1 MPRHHHL
8 PSAAPHATRNA
19 SRWAATLL
27 LSLFLGTALAKS
39 DVDVPYI
46 GEPADRSLS
55 PLEEAQL
62 GREVMRQLLS
72 GGYVLEDPELTD
84 YIRALGARLLRHT
97 NDQHIP
103 FHFFMVRDSAINAFA
118 LPGGY
123 VGINAGLF
131 TASDTESELAG
142 VMAHEIAHVTQRHIA
157 RSMDQ
162 SSGWDIATTALVLA
176 AIIAGANDPELAQA
190 ALSLGMSA
198 AIQRQINFT
207 RANELEA
214 DRLGI
219 RTLSAAGLDPQG
231 MASFFHRLSQK
242 GQLYGEG
249 LPEILRTHPVNTTR
263 IAEARSRAQNLPA
276 GNAVSSLDYRLMK
289 QRARLLM
296 TELDSDALTTS
307 RALFQREPS
316 VEHEYALV
324 LALLRNR
331 AFKDAAGHLDALEKR
346 QPDQLN
352 IMLSRARLLAMS
364 GQAAAAEAQYR
375 QTIKRHPRARPALL
389 SLADHLIR
397 EGRPAAARQ
406 HLLESDLLLT
416 EDSETYRL
424 LAMAARDMNETAEA
438 HFQMSGYA
446 HSRGDYVTAIRQLR
460 NGLALDKL
468 AEHDRKRLQ
477 GRLNQYSSEAPESE
491 RERARQQD
499 RRRASGHAWRSEQP
513 PH

>member
-1 MPRHHHL
+1 M
-8 PSAAPHATRNA
+8 
-19 SRWAATLL
+19 LL
-27 LSLFLGTALAKS
+27 LVLFLGQAQARSEL
-39 DVDVPYI
+39 DVPYI

-62 GREVMRQLLS
+62 GREVMRQLLG

-97 NDQHIP
+97 NEQHIP
-103 FHFFMVRDSAINAFA
+103 FRFFMVRDGAINAFA

-142 VMAHEIAHVTQRHIA
+142 VLAHEIAHVTQRHIA
-157 RSMDQ
+157 RSVDQ
-162 SSGWDIATTALVLA
+162 SSGWDIASTALLLA
-176 AIIAGANDPELAQA
+176 AIIAGASDPELAQA

-219 RTLSAAGLDPQG
+219 RTLSAAGMDPQG

-276 GNAVSSLDYRLMK
+276 GNSTSSLDYRLMK
-289 QRARLLM
+289 QRARLIM
-296 TELDSDALTTS
+296 TELDSDALTTF
-307 RALFQREPS
+307 RALYQREPS
-316 VEHEYALV
+316 VEHEYGLV

-331 AFKDAAGHLDALEKR
+331 AFKDAARHLDTLDRRE
-346 QPDQLN
+346 PDQIN
-352 IMLSRARLLAMS
+352 IMLSRARMLSLS
-364 GQAAAAEAQYR
+364 GQAPAAEQQYR
-375 QTIKRHPRARPALL
+375 ETLKRHPKARPALL
-389 SLADHLIR
+389 SLAEHLIR
-397 EGRPAAARQ
+397 EGQPAAARQ

-416 EDSETYRL
+416 DDSETFRL

-446 HSRGDYVTAIRQLR
+446 HSRGDYVAAIRQLR
-460 NGLALDKL
+460 NGLALEKL
-468 AEHDRKRLQ
+468 ADHDRKRLQ

-491 RERARQQD
+491 RDRARQEG
-499 RRRASGHAWRSEQP
+499 RRQASQQALRGSPTAR
-513 PH
+513 